1 MDQWSRHEVFD
12 WIYEVG
18 MGEKKVERKGKVEE
32 VNDLGA
38 KVLAAVPELFLKRG
52 VMMLQF
58 EK

>member
-1 MDQWSRHEVFD
+1 VFD